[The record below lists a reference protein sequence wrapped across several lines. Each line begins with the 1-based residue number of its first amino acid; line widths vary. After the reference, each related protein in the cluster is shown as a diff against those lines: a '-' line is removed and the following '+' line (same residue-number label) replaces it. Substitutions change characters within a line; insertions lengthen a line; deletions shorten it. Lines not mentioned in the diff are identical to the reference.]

1 MGVLSVGVLRS
12 LTFYKQATAARMWA
26 RMRDADVG
34 AGRGP
39 GSAAEEFAARAWT
52 NAAAAA
58 ASAAGSPAAS
68 SAPIMPDSTSP
79 DPAVAAHDW
88 PAGFRYTRPPGAA
101 ITVTL
106 PLSRTVAPNLSASR
120 RVAPMRSSPG
130 GEPASRANSPACGV
144 STVGADRDAT
154 ASGWAARMVSA
165 SASTIT
171 GRSVP
176 SANHSA
182 LAPAASVPTPG
193 PTTQACTFPADSAVA
208 EAMTSGQCE
217 STCSAALPAYLTM
230 PDVAATAA
238 PVHSTAAPG

>member
-1 MGVLSVGVLRS
+1 MHSSGSRRDGIGEDASRPVYAGVIDGERGETRGMGVLSVFSS
-12 LTFYKQATAARMWA
+12 LFDFYKQATAARMWA
-26 RMRDADVG
+26 RMREADVG

-39 GSAAEEFAARAWT
+39 GSAAERFAARAWT

-68 SAPIMPDSTSP
+68 SAPIMPESTTP

-88 PAGFRYTRPPGAA
+88 PAGFRYTGPPGSA

-106 PLSRTVAPNLSASR
+106 PLSSTVAPNLSASR
-120 RVAPMRSSPG
+120 RVAPTRSSPG

-144 STVGADRDAT
+144 STVGADREAT

-171 GRSVP
+171 GTSVP
-176 SANHSA
+176 SANHNDA
-182 LAPAASVPTPG
+182 APAASVP
-193 PTTQACTFPADSAVA
+193 S
-208 EAMTSGQCE
+208 
-217 STCSAALPAYLTM
+217 
-230 PDVAATAA
+230 
-238 PVHSTAAPG
+238 